1 MFERAAQVNARF
13 AEGAGPQA
21 AIVAA
26 LRALGLGE
34 EQINVIERADPGEW
48 QERVARG
55 RFARLRGL
63 LGGAPHL
70 VAAPPPPAMYI
81 LVHLGRDDA
90 LAGEVQAVFRR
101 FGATQVEHYTPGP
114 IATRAFGGR
123 GASSAEDA
131 AQFRAAFP
139 AAEQRPRAGDAAPAR
154 HVGGAR

>member
-1 MFERAAQVNARF
+1 MFDRSAQVNARF
-13 AEGAGPQA
+13 AGGSPRLAEV
-21 AIVAA
+21 VAA